1 MSSRILRHYEAI
13 CEVEIEQGMSFIA
26 ECDVTLR
33 EDGRVDVQCK
43 IPTSD
48 DVAAVSRIYQER
60 HLVFARLTSKNKH
73 RPWTMIAPRVYFSGM
88 AGGTQ
93 GFNINPRPAEPIT
106 IKMARDTSR
115 QVEVHYGLSNFYFL
129 GCEAT
134 HSDAGFKLDK
144 FRASIQNFEL
154 LFKWREDYDD
164 AIAKLEESGKVLLT
178 GELIVQTEVDRLEE
192 LDRVV
197 TDVLLL
203 LSFATGSWIGIV
215 YRDIS
220 DDHGLIQSRFGSSK
234 LLPYRHF
241 DFVIDAR
248 NMKGCQ
254 LREYLERAY
263 PAFLSTKTG
272 LGMDIV
278 LEWTVSA
285 KLGSHLEIKYLITDL
300 ALEALASRIP
310 EYLQK
315 KGVELESGA
324 LNAARTKIPKVLAQR
339 KEELPSA
346 VIDEIASAIAFKEVG
361 LRDRLRALLQHQ
373 RIAFQEDELEFTQ
386 TRARLIHTGR
396 FRDPGEAMAEYQR
409 LTNFVNRILLSLL
422 ECHGIFY
429 FNVAR
434 GYVEERVPAPL

>member
-1 MSSRILRHYEAI
+1 
-13 CEVEIEQGMSFIA
+13 MSFIA

-33 EDGRVDVQCK
+33 EDGRVDMQCK
-43 IPTSD
+43 IPTPD
-48 DVAAVSRIYQER
+48 DVADVSRIYQER
-60 HLVFARLTSKNKH
+60 HLVFARLTSQNGH
-73 RPWTMIAPRVYFSGM
+73 RPWSMIAPRVYFSGM
-88 AGGTQ
+88 AGGTA
-93 GFNINPRPAEPIT
+93 GFRINPRPAEPIT

-134 HSDAGFKLDK
+134 STDTGFKLDK
-144 FRASIQNFEL
+144 FRASIGNFEM
-154 LFKWREDYDD
+154 LFKWCEDYDD
-164 AIAKLEESGKVLLT
+164 VVSKLEESGKVLLT
-178 GELIVQTEVDRLEE
+178 SELIVQTEVDRLEE

-197 TDVLLL
+197 TDALLL
-203 LSFATGSWIGIV
+203 LSFATGSWVGIV

-220 DDHGLIQSRFGSSK
+220 DGHGLIESRFGSSK

-263 PAFLSTKTG
+263 PAFLSTKG
-272 LGMDIV
+272 SLGMDIV
-278 LEWTVSA
+278 LEWAVSA

-300 ALEALASRIP
+300 ALESLASRVP
-310 EYLQK
+310 EYLYK
-315 KGVELESGA
+315 EGVELESGA
-324 LNAARTKIPKVLAQR
+324 LNAARMKIARVLAQQ

-346 VIDEIASAIAFKEVG
+346 VIGEIACAIAFKEVG
-361 LRDRLRALLQHQ
+361 LRDRLRALLQHH

-386 TRARLIHTGR
+386 TRARLVHTGR
-396 FRDPGEAMAEYQR
+396 FRDYEEAMNEYQR
-409 LTNFVNRILLSLL
+409 LTNFLNRILLSLL
-422 ECHGIFY
+422 GCHGLLY

-434 GYVEERVPAPL
+434 GYVEEPVPSPL